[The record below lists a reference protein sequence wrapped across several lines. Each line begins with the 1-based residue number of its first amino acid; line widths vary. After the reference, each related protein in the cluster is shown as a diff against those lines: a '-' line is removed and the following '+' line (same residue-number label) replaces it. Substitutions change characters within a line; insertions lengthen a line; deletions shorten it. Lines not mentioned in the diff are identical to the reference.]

1 MEAALVIVLSSGT
14 ASVAP
19 EETDILI
26 TCVATN
32 AGGVKAPGKLIV
44 SVAPA
49 NTTSG
54 AELPVQ
60 TPLAKAAVN
69 TTSF

>member
-26 TCVATN
+26 TCVAATG
-32 AGGVKAPGKLIV
+32 GGVKALGKLMV
-44 SVAPA
+44 SVALA
-49 NTTSG
+49 RTASG
-54 AELPVQ
+54 AELPVHA
-60 TPLAKAAVN
+60 PLSKAAVK